1 MYLSAYENAWPGA
14 ARHSCDGLIFHRDT
28 ADSVASRLGEVMTV
42 PSCISQP
49 GYLKLLPHFFVP
61 SKPISGGKG
70 WISTN
75 AVNPLTVGALNP
87 GFIDPVDHS
96 LMLDGKLDP
105 DLKSLVAKLQ
115 SNQAP
120 FDREPYI
127 TFRRRNGKVRIAL
140 VNLSALPQL
149 TSPRLAEFA
158 SGTQTYAGSLAKI
171 AALYAAYQLKFDL
184 NVTTTTNPATFTQNR
199 LNALKK
205 IFDVTNASGASSSL
219 KFDFNNSFRQALDTI
234 CKNCDATYVIG
245 SLGFTFM
252 ASALWQ
258 SGLYDCRR
266 GGVWLGA
273 TYGACRGV
281 PRSSWHSDPIGHTS
295 HGATALS
302 VATYFTLL
310 VQKRLIDSA
319 SSLGIIANLIRNR
332 VHCRSFFQ
340 EGLSAAGKFV
350 FDSSNPAVS
359 DLAVSKIGIY
369 YSHDQPEYYHEGAV
383 IRRRHNGRTLRY
395 VVAVLTQ
402 AKPATE
408 RIGHRVLYDLIQHLD
423 ELVVAA

>member
-1 MYLSAYENAWPGA
+1 MYLSAYDNARSGA
-14 ARHSCDGLIFHRDT
+14 ARRSREGLIVRRDT
-28 ADSVASRLGEVMTV
+28 ADWLASRLGEVMTV
-42 PSCISQP
+42 PRCLSKP
-49 GYLKLLPHFFVP
+49 TYLKLLPQFFVP
-61 SKPISGGKG
+61 SKPIAGGKG
-70 WISTN
+70 WASTN
-75 AVNPLTVGALNP
+75 AVNPVTSSALNP
-87 GFIDPVDHS
+87 GFINPVDFS

-105 DLKSLVAKLQ
+105 ALKSLVTKLQ

-120 FDREPYI
+120 FDREPYL

-140 VNLSALPQL
+140 VNLSTLAQL
-149 TSPRLAEFA
+149 TSPRLAEFD
-158 SGTQTYAGSLAKI
+158 SSTQTYAASLAKL

-184 NVTTTTNPATFTQNR
+184 NFTATTNPATFTPNR

-205 IFDVTNASGASSSL
+205 IFDITNASSASPSV
-219 KFDFNNSFRQALDTI
+219 KFEFNSSFRRALDTI
-234 CKNCDATYVIG
+234 CENCDATYVIG
-245 SLGFTFM
+245 SLGFRFM

-266 GGVWLGA
+266 GGLWLGA

-281 PRSSWHSDPIGHTS
+281 PRTSWHSDPIGHTS

-332 VHCRSFFQ
+332 THCQSFF
-340 EGLSAAGKFV
+340 EGGLRAAGKFV
-350 FDSSNPAVS
+350 FDSSNPAAS
-359 DLAVSKIGIY
+359 DLTVSKIGIY
-369 YSHDQPEYYHEGAV
+369 YGKNTPEYYHEGAA
-383 IRRRHNGRTLRY
+383 IRRTHNGRTLRY

-402 AKPATE
+402 AQPAKE
-408 RIGHRVLYDLIQHLD
+408 RIGHRVLYDLIRHLD